1 MTRALR
7 YLAAWTSALLALA
20 GLVAACVGAVP
31 DDAAL
36 IPQWAAVAT
45 VEAPARRLR
54 AATDALPAHPSQPA
68 VVEQTWQVDGDSEGL
83 HCPTGV
89 AVDAHGTLTVVDA
102 GKDRLVRLSNAG
114 RSLGHRGRSGVGPGE
129 FRFVLPPDTDLGPG
143 CLVGG
148 SVAADADGS
157 LVVADL
163 ARVQRF
169 DAAGRVVATW
179 ATAGPAGG
187 RLSRPA
193 GVAVDDRTGH
203 VYLADAVAASIHK
216 YDRDGRWLL
225 SWGSRSSVPGSLAN
239 PVAVAVDG
247 RGRVYV
253 ADRGA
258 EQVQA
263 FDADGQFL
271 AAWGGRG
278 GGPGEFFGPR
288 GVAVDRAG
296 RVYVVDAHR
305 VQVFTDAGVLLA
317 DWPVGGDS
325 PASSGGIAVDDRGGV
340 FVTDTARGLV
350 LHFRPHGPWPA
361 AEAAPTPRPMR
372 PLPTPAPT
380 ATATFPPLMTPT
392 DR

>member
-1 MTRALR
+1 
-7 YLAAWTSALLALA
+7 
-20 GLVAACVGAVP
+20 
-31 DDAAL
+31 
-36 IPQWAAVAT
+36 
-45 VEAPARRLR
+45 
-54 AATDALPAHPSQPA
+54 

-89 AVDAHGTLTVVDA
+89 AVDSYGTLTVVDA
-102 GKDRLVRLSNAG
+102 GKDRLVRLSGSG
-114 RSLGHRGRSGVGPGE
+114 RALGHRGRSGGGPGE
-129 FRFVLPPDTDLGPG
+129 FRFALPPDNDLGPT

-148 SVAADADGS
+148 AVAAAADGS
-157 LVVADL
+157 LVVVDL
-163 ARVQRF
+163 ARIQRF
-169 DAAGRVVATW
+169 DPAGRIAAAW
-179 ATAGPAGG
+179 ADGGPEGG
-187 RLSRPA
+187 RLNRPA
-193 GVAVDDRTGH
+193 GVAVDGRTGH
-203 VYLADAVAASIHK
+203 VYVADAGAACIHK

-225 SWGSRSSVPGSLAN
+225 AWGSRGGIPGSFSIPA
-239 PVAVAVDG
+239 AVAVDG

-296 RVYVVDAHR
+296 RVYVLDANR
-305 VQVFTDAGVLLA
+305 VQVFTDAGVRLA
-317 DWPVGGDS
+317 DWPVGGGS
-325 PASSGGIAVDDRGGV
+325 PAAPGGIAVDDRGGV
-340 FVTDTARGLV
+340 FVTDTARGLL
-350 LHFRPHGPWPA
+350 LHFRPRGPWPA

-372 PLPTPAPT
+372 PLPTPGPT
-380 ATATFPPLMTPT
+380 ATATLPPLMTPT